1 MTNDRFPGLPDYT
14 GPTAGLFF
22 GVHHSVLFE
31 YSHDINGRLAYVDTR
46 KPCNER
52 LTRRRHIVLLKP
64 EDGEIPAGVWAEGY
78 KLWAKGGKLWA
89 EGYKLRAEG
98 DKLWAEGDKLWAECD
113 KLRAEGDKLWA
124 EGDKLLAEGGKL
136 LAPYRAALELTWLKL
151 VPGNTW
157 NGKEIV
163 FGQSLIEE

>member
-22 GVHHSVLFE
+22 GVHHEVLFE
-31 YSHDINGRLAYVDTR
+31 YSRDINERLAYVDTK
-46 KPCNER
+46 KPRNER
-52 LTRRRHIVLLKP
+52 LTRRRHIMLLKP

-78 KLWAKGGKLWA
+78 KLWAEGDKLWAEGYKLWA
-89 EGYKLRAEG
+89 EGYKLRVNG
-98 DKLWAEGDKLWAECD
+98 G
-113 KLRAEGDKLWA
+113 KLRAEGCKLWDEGYKLRA
-124 EGDKLLAEGGKL
+124 EGCKL

-163 FGQSLIEE
+163 FA